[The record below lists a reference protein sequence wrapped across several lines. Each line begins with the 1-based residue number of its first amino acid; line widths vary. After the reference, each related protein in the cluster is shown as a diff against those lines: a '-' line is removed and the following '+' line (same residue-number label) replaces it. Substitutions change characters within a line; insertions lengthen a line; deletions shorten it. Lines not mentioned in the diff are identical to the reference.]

1 MKFPYFELKN
11 YIHKHFKPEIH
22 NLATSHFEAP
32 DIELDYPTDL
42 NFAYKLEELKQIVA
56 DEHNVSL
63 DHVLITNGASE
74 ACFLLS
80 AIFLDENKTCMVEK
94 PGYPPHMQ
102 LPLGFNSNI
111 VYLERNPSDNFKIN
125 LDTIKQNPIPD
136 LAFLTNLHNPSGVL
150 ESSETLGEIAS
161 LFSNADS
168 IVIIDEIFRLFTDAP
183 TLAGT
188 PGTAIVNSLSKC
200 FGGGASRI
208 GWIVSD
214 PDIIARCSDLKD
226 WTNPEISLVGQSAGI
241 ALLKDQSSRLQL
253 ARSRIEE
260 HQQIIKEVCERHGFT
275 WYDSHSV
282 TAFPKIPLDNEVDFC
297 NKLLDG
303 GILVSPGRF
312 FGYPGHIRVGWGTTS
327 DTFYPAVEAFDSAL
341 SKFLSD

>member
-11 YIHKHFKPEIH
+11 YINKHFKPEIH

-32 DIELDYPTDL
+32 EIELEYPSDL
-42 NFAYKLEELKQIVA
+42 NFPYELEELKQIVA

-63 DHVLITNGASE
+63 DQILITNGASE

-80 AIFLDENKTCMVEK
+80 ATILDENKTCMVEK

-111 VYLERNPSDNFKIN
+111 VYLERKPSENFKID
-125 LDTIKQNPIPD
+125 LDTVKQNPIPD

-150 ESSETLGEIAS
+150 ESLEKLKEMAF
-161 LFSNADS
+161 LFSNENS
-168 IVIIDEIFRLFTDAP
+168 IVVIDEIFRLFIESP
-183 TLAGT
+183 TMAGT
-188 PGTAIVNSLSKC
+188 PGTAVVGSLSKC

-214 PDIIARCSDLKD
+214 SDIIERCSNLKD
-226 WTNPEISLVGQSAGI
+226 WTNPEISLLGQSAGI
-241 ALLKDQSSRLQL
+241 ALLKDQSSRLKL

-260 HQQIIKEVCERHGFT
+260 HQHIIKEVCERHGFT

-282 TAFPKIPLDNEVDFC
+282 TGFPKIPLDNEEEFC
-297 NKLLDG
+297 KALLEE

-312 FGYPGHIRVGWGTTS
+312 FGYPGHIRVGWGINS
-327 DTFYPAVEAFDSAL
+327 PSYYSAVEAFDSAL
-341 SKFLSD
+341 TKLLSD